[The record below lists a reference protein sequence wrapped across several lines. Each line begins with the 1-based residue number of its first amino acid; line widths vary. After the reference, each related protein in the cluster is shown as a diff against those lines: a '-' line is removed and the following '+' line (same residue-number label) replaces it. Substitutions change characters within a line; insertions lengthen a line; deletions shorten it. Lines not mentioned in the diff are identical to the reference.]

1 MMEAMC
7 VRHIFQ
13 KSMGM
18 QVKMEDSMLRDAKK
32 SLEIIQGLQ
41 KPCKGHLILSEPGRV
56 EYFLRHMRVLESSFI
71 LGSDLKQIVKPE
83 KSLRDKTEE
92 YFQSIGLEPIY
103 ESENEEYNET

>member
-1 MMEAMC
+1 
-7 VRHIFQ
+7 
-13 KSMGM
+13 M
-18 QVKMEDSMLRDAKK
+18 QVKMEDSMLRDSNK
-32 SLEIIQGLQ
+32 SSEILQGLQ
-41 KPCKGHLILSEPGRV
+41 KPSKGHLILGEPGRV
-56 EYFLRHMRVLESSFI
+56 EYFLRHMRVLETSFL